1 MAEAATGMNG
11 GIEIEIATVSHLLQR
26 VLEQS
31 GRAILY
37 DCRASNRTLVYAPD
51 SAASPSG
58 LLPAFLSAGDAV
70 WREATGKSLGVEI
83 ATDPDTVLG
92 YTVYGIRSCSVAIVL
107 LAVMEAIEQAAHAD
121 SILVND
127 LGEVWRLAEDRMAR
141 AAPAQ
146 VPT

>member
-1 MAEAATGMNG
+1 MNV
-11 GIEIEIATVSHLLQR
+11 EIEIAVLSGVLQR

-37 DCRASNRTLVYAPD
+37 DCRASKRTLAYAPD

-70 WREATGKSLGVEI
+70 WREAAGKSLGVEI

-92 YTVYGIRSCSVAIVL
+92 YTVCGIRSGSIAIVL

-127 LGEVWRLAEDRMAR
+127 LDEVWRLAEDRMAR
-141 AAPAQ
+141 AALAQ
-146 VPT
+146 VSA

>member
-1 MAEAATGMNG
+1 MAEAAAGMSD
-11 GIEIEIATVSHLLQR
+11 EIDIAAVSCVLQR
-26 VLEQS
+26 LLEQS

-37 DCRASNRTLVYAPD
+37 DCRASKRTIAYAPD

-83 ATDPDTVLG
+83 APDPDTVLG
-92 YTVYGIRSCSVAIVL
+92 FTVCSIQSGSVAVVL
-107 LAVMEAIEQAAHAD
+107 LSVMEAIEQAAQAD

-127 LGEVWRLAEDRMAR
+127 LGKVWLLAEDRMAR
-141 AAPAQ
+141 AALAQ
-146 VPT
+146 ALP

>member
-1 MAEAATGMNG
+1 MAEAATGVSE
-11 GIEIEIATVSHLLQR
+11 EIEIA
-26 VLEQS
+26 
-31 GRAILY
+31 A
-37 DCRASNRTLVYAPD
+37 DCRASKRTLSYALD

-92 YTVYGIRSCSVAIVL
+92 YTVVGIRSRSVAVVL
-107 LAVMEAIEQAAHAD
+107 LSVMEAIEQAAHRD

-127 LGEVWRLAEDRMAR
+127 LGEVWRLAEDRMSR
-141 AAPAQ
+141 AALASALP
-146 VPT
+146 

>member
-1 MAEAATGMNG
+1 MSEEIDIAA
-11 GIEIEIATVSHLLQR
+11 VSRMLQCLLA
-26 VLEQS
+26 QS

-37 DCRASNRTLVYAPD
+37 DCRASKRTLSYAPD

-83 ATDPDTVLG
+83 VPDPDTVLG
-92 YTVYGIRSCSVAIVL
+92 FTVCSIRPGSVAVVL
-107 LAVMEAIEQAAHAD
+107 LSVMEAIEQAAHAD

-127 LGEVWRLAEDRMAR
+127 LGKVWRFAEDRMAR
-141 AAPAQ
+141 AALAQ
-146 VPT
+146 ALP

>member
-1 MAEAATGMNG
+1 MAEAATGMSD
-11 GIEIEIATVSHLLQR
+11 EIEIAAVSRVLQR

-37 DCRASNRTLVYAPD
+37 DCRASKRTIAYAPD

-70 WREATGKSLGVEI
+70 WREATGQSLGVEI

-92 YTVYGIRSCSVAIVL
+92 FTVCSIRSGSVAVVL
-107 LAVMEAIEQAAHAD
+107 LSVMEAIEQAAHAD

-141 AAPAQ
+141 AALAQ
-146 VPT
+146 ALP

>member
-1 MAEAATGMNG
+1 MSD
-11 GIEIEIATVSHLLQR
+11 EIEITTVSRVLER

-37 DCRASNRTLVYAPD
+37 DCRASKRTLAYAPD

-83 ATDPDTVLG
+83 ATDPDSVLG
-92 YTVYGIRSCSVAIVL
+92 FTVCGIRSHSLAIVL
-107 LAVMEAIEQAAHAD
+107 LSVMEAIEQAAHAD

-127 LGEVWRLAEDRMAR
+127 LGDVWRLAEDRMAR
-141 AAPAQ
+141 AAAGQAQ
-146 VPT
+146 AQAHP

>member
-1 MAEAATGMNG
+1 MSD
-11 GIEIEIATVSHLLQR
+11 EIEIAAVSRMLQR

-37 DCRASNRTLVYAPD
+37 DCRASKRTIAFAPD

-58 LLPAFLSAGDAV
+58 LLPAFLSAGDAL

-83 ATDPDTVLG
+83 VTDPDTVLG
-92 YTVYGIRSCSVAIVL
+92 FTVVSIRSGSVAVVL
-107 LAVMEAIEQAAHAD
+107 LSVMEAIEQAAHAD

-127 LGEVWRLAEDRMAR
+127 LSKVWRLAEDRMAR
-141 AAPAQ
+141 AALVQALP
-146 VPT
+146 

>member
-1 MAEAATGMNG
+1 MSD
-11 GIEIEIATVSHLLQR
+11 EIEIAAVSRVLQR

-37 DCRASNRTLVYAPD
+37 DCRASKRTIAYAPD
-51 SAASPSG
+51 SAVSPSG

-92 YTVYGIRSCSVAIVL
+92 FTVCSIRSGSVAVVL
-107 LAVMEAIEQAAHAD
+107 LSVMEAIEQAAHAD

-127 LGEVWRLAEDRMAR
+127 LGNVWRLSEDRMAR
-141 AAPAQ
+141 AALAQ
-146 VPT
+146 ALP